1 MYRIEPQ
8 EIFLKGTHGGVVQD
22 KKPPGRFTTSLTEP
36 TTATTQTENRQK
48 HHGSE
53 KRKTA
58 YIGGRILPHLKTRF
72 LLVAKQNGWSPSHTL
87 ATAVEEWLE
96 YDLGEKMWVRIA
108 AKIDDAVDRAMQK
121 HSNREAR
128 ISLQSYYSGEQ
139 GRIISINVLRF
150 LLILLD
156 ELDEGGNE
164 ESDTGDA
171 RKGLGELPLIIAES
185 QKQAWAN
192 MKRHVGEDQ
201 P

>member
-1 MYRIEPQ
+1 VPKRSQKQICDR
-8 EIFLKGTHGGVVQD
+8 TV
-22 KKPPGRFTTSLTEP
+22 
-36 TTATTQTENRQK
+36 NRPK

-53 KRKTA
+53 KRKTE
-58 YIGGRILPHLKTRF
+58 YIGGRILPHLKTKF

-156 ELDEGGNE
+156 ELDESSGE
-164 ESDTGDA
+164 ENVNGDA
-171 RKGLGELPLIIAES
+171 GKGLGELPLIIAES

-192 MKRHVGEDQ
+192 MKRYIGENQ